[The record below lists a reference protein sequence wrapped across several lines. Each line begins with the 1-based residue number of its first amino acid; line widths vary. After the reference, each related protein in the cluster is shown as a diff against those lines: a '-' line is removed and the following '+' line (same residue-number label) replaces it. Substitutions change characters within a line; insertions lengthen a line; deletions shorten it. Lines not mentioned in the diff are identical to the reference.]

1 MGDPLQWAEYE
12 DLPPGTRLTPDDGP
26 WPRAYYLLE
35 DEEIWEE
42 FERVAE
48 PSTLLYSR
56 EKGWRADGVNFQP
69 APAACTQDRYVL
81 RQLKIHGRRWS
92 LTGVFDGHLGDETVE
107 HVAHHLPIIV
117 EEFLSQHLQPKQPT
131 TPELITDLFERSI
144 VAFDNAIA
152 SDILDLFG
160 GPDKLEEFSD
170 REISDIINDQ
180 EKGGDNYRKARLCMY
195 GTTALVAL
203 TDPDHE
209 NLWVANLGDCQA
221 VLVSPKAAEDW
232 DVEFLTKEHNGD
244 NDAEI
249 ARVHREHP
257 GEPEC
262 VVNRRVL
269 GALAPTRGLGDIP
282 FKQPPAFTRRILYNL
297 APGFSDIG
305 PWERCLE
312 RNITPP
318 YISATPDV
326 KHLPLP
332 RRNSRS
338 SARPSYLILATDG
351 FAELCRGHAEGEKEL
366 LREWAMR
373 EDNSPMTEEPD
384 MDPQDN
390 LACRLL
396 REVLGGEDRAA
407 VSCMLTLDVED
418 SQWVDDTAVVV
429 QTL

>member
-1 MGDPLQWAEYE
+1 MGDSLQWAYLE
-12 DLPPGTRLTPDDGP
+12 DLPAGTRLTPDDGP

-42 FERVAE
+42 FERVAD
-48 PSTLLYSR
+48 PSTVLFSR
-56 EKGWRADGVNFQP
+56 DKGWRADGVNFQP
-69 APAACTQDRYVL
+69 APTTNTQDRYVL
-81 RQLKIHGRRWS
+81 KQLNIHGRRWT

-117 EEFLSQHLQPKQPT
+117 EEFLSEHLKQPQIS
-131 TPELITDLFERSI
+131 PAFISNLFSRSI
-144 VAFDNAIA
+144 VAFDDAIA
-152 SDILDLFG
+152 GDILDLFG
-160 GPDKLEEFSD
+160 GSD
-170 REISDIINDQ
+170 RLDEYSDHEISEIINDQ
-180 EKGGDNYRKARLCMY
+180 HKGGDNYRKARLCMY

-221 VLVSPKAAEDW
+221 VLVSPKATEGW
-232 DVEFLTKEHNGD
+232 DVEFITAEHNGA

-262 VVNRRVL
+262 VVDRRVL
-269 GALAPTRGLGDIP
+269 GALAPTRGLGDVP

-297 APGFSDIG
+297 APGFSDTAA
-305 PWERCLE
+305 WERCLE

-318 YISATPDV
+318 YISAAPEVT
-326 KHLPLP
+326 HRRLP

-338 SARPSYLILATDG
+338 SPRPRYLILATDG
-351 FAELCRGHAEGEKEL
+351 FAELCRGHDAGEESVL
-366 LREWAMR
+366 VEWAMR
-373 EDNSPMTEEPD
+373 EDKDQIKSLPD
-384 MDPQDN
+384 LETQDN

-396 REVLGGEDRAA
+396 RQALGGEDRAA
-407 VSCMLTLDVED
+407 VSAMLTLDVED
-418 SQWVDDTAVVV
+418 SAWVDDTAVVV